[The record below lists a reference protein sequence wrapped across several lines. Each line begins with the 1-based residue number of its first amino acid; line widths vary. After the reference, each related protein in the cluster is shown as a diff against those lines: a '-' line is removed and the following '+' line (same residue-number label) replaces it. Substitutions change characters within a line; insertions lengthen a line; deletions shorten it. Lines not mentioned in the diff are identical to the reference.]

1 MAKSRADADDAA
13 RRERFA
19 TMCERAIREL
29 EAERAIA
36 DPVHHPRLDAEIET
50 LRGLLGQVRP

>member
-13 RRERFA
+13 RREHFA
-19 TMCERAIREL
+19 TMCERALREL
-29 EAERAIA
+29 EAERAIT

-50 LRGLLGQVRP
+50 LRGLLRQVRP